1 MCVCVCV
8 PILIFSFSHWNAD
21 MENNDVLYCTLV
33 VHAIVEEIIFL
44 VYIQKQGFIEK
55 LGFILVLFMNM
66 FVS

>member
-1 MCVCVCV
+1 
-8 PILIFSFSHWNAD
+8 